1 MKKKTRRF
9 SIKLKINIFVILTV
23 IAVAFGTASIAYFVS
38 TDQIDSYYKQAA
50 SDNARNFAA
59 MIDGDYISELR
70 KEVESDEFQAIRDEA
85 EQTQN
90 DQLIEDRLKEKGLW
104 DKYSQIRS
112 MITSYLDNMK
122 GIKYLYVVAHGDKD
136 ATEDMY
142 LIDDESVE
150 LSETGYY
157 EQREEE
163 LLGLDITSLEEPTIS
178 NGDWGWLCS
187 DFKPVYDSKGECVCI
202 VGCDYDMNDVMNERK
217 NLLVYLCIGAVA
229 FIVIVLVVV
238 VLFINNVVV
247 NPLNTMTREMKKFK
261 PTKNPSYEDAGV
273 IALDIHSRDEIKE
286 IYEGIRSMQIN
297 IIDFLNDMSALQ
309 QDKLRAENDI
319 KDKEKQIGQLS
330 IETYKD
336 ALTGVGNKAAY
347 IKKIDE
353 LNLQILSGDK
363 EFAIVMVDMNNLK
376 HVNDEHGHK
385 SGDMYIIGC
394 CRMVCE
400 AFKHSPVYRIGG
412 DEFVVILQGADYR
425 NRKQICDRLKE
436 DFEKSFNQSGAEP
449 WQRYSAA
456 VGMAENASDDIT
468 VELVF
473 KRADKAM
480 YENKS
485 QFKRKYFT

>member
-1 MKKKTRRF
+1 M
-9 SIKLKINIFVILTV
+9 
-23 IAVAFGTASIAYFVS
+23 
-38 TDQIDSYYKQAA
+38 
-50 SDNARNFAA
+50 
-59 MIDGDYISELR
+59 
-70 KEVESDEFQAIRDEA
+70 
-85 EQTQN
+85 
-90 DQLIEDRLKEKGLW
+90 
-104 DKYSQIRS
+104 
-112 MITSYLDNMK
+112 
-122 GIKYLYVVAHGDKD
+122 
-136 ATEDMY
+136 
-142 LIDDESVE
+142 
-150 LSETGYY
+150 
-157 EQREEE
+157 
-163 LLGLDITSLEEPTIS
+163 
-178 NGDWGWLCS
+178 
-187 DFKPVYDSKGECVCI
+187 
-202 VGCDYDMNDVMNERK
+202 
-217 NLLVYLCIGAVA
+217 
-229 FIVIVLVVV
+229 
-238 VLFINNVVV
+238 
-247 NPLNTMTREMKKFK
+247 
-261 PTKNPSYEDAGV
+261 
-273 IALDIHSRDEIKE
+273 
-286 IYEGIRSMQIN
+286 
-297 IIDFLNDMSALQ
+297 Q

-412 DEFVVILQGADYR
+412 DEFVVILQGTDYR
-425 NRKQICDRLKE
+425 NRKQICDKLKE
-436 DFEKSFNQSGAEP
+436 DFEKSFNRSGAEP